1 MKKLLM
7 GLVIAFLSLAVL
19 GVSGCETAQQ
29 KRARAQAKAQ
39 RAAEINRIKCGP
51 ERRAKKVEP
60 GGMGPGSDSV
70 LDIFLVT
77 SAVGTTTTWA
87 GSKSTEGSAKSS
99 GTKGCKK
106 TTKKTGFYLQQQ
118 EFVAFTIDNLSEQI
132 AQGGGPHLQSL
143 SALLGCPASDYS
155 KLAIMTRQNY
165 GQLFPSA
172 ETEPEVFLIRLK
184 DKMRDNPS
192 LADRCVNI

>member
-29 KRARAQAKAQ
+29 KRARAEAQA
-39 RAAEINRIKCGP
+39 RRTAEINRIKCGP

-60 GGMGPGSDSV
+60 GGMGHGSGSE

-77 SAVGTTTTWA
+77 SEVGTTTTWA
-87 GSKSTEGSAKSS
+87 GSKSTEGSAKAS

-106 TTKKTGFYLQQQ
+106 TTKKSSFYLQQQ

-132 AQGGGPHLQSL
+132 AQGGGPHLQAL
-143 SALLGCPASDYS
+143 SSLLGCPASDYS
-155 KLAIMTRQNY
+155 KLATISRQSY
-165 GQLFPSA
+165 EQLFPSA
-172 ETEPEVFLIRLK
+172 ETEPEVFLARLK
-184 DKMRDNPS
+184 EKMRDNPI
-192 LADRCVNI
+192 LAGNCVNI